1 MTTAWHSSVRY
12 SLKLSPVMPPI
23 VAPTSLATILSVLS
37 LLRVSSVTTVNAT
50 NEAMPVKSAAHFT
63 ECSRGCTRPVVWVM
77 TESVRHC
84 CRTCPIVG
92 VVWSSSERSCGG
104 YLWALMTSSVRA
116 YVQVSKR
123 GGPGLYGEFRPPQR
137 RRESSW

>member
-50 NEAMPVKSAAHFT
+50 NEAMPVKSAALAPT
-63 ECSRGCTRPVVWVM
+63 SRNAHAAALALW
-77 TESVRHC
+77 
-84 CRTCPIVG
+84 
-92 VVWSSSERSCGG
+92 CG
-104 YLWALMTSSVRA
+104 S
-116 YVQVSKR
+116 
-123 GGPGLYGEFRPPQR
+123 
-137 RRESSW
+137 